1 MDQEFKKLIDTGKK
15 LGSMTLDVIELLL
28 VARKADMAQRKA
40 AEAYISLFEEQRGQ
54 VKTEEDWKVLYNG
67 VKKRLTV

>member
-1 MDQEFKKLIDTGKK
+1 MNQELKNIVDTGKK
-15 LGSMTLDVIELLL
+15 LGNMTLDVIELLL

-40 AEAYISLFEEQRGQ
+40 AEAYISMFEEQRGK
-54 VKTEEDWKVLYNG
+54 VKTEQDWKILYNG

>member
-1 MDQEFKKLIDTGKK
+1 MNKELKNIVDTGKK
-15 LGSMTLDVIELLL
+15 LGNMTLDVIELLL

-40 AEAYISLFEEQRGQ
+40 AEAYISMFEEQRGK
-54 VKTEEDWKVLYNG
+54 VKTEQDWKILYNG

>member
-1 MDQEFKKLIDTGKK
+1 VNKELKNIVDTGKK
-15 LGSMTLDVIELLL
+15 LGNMTLDVIELLL

-40 AEAYISLFEEQRGQ
+40 AEAYISMFEEQRGK
-54 VKTEEDWKVLYNG
+54 VKTEQDWKILYNG